1 VFGTQLPAAAQGI
14 DAVRLMTIH
23 GAKGLEFRAVHVPGL
38 NQDTLPGNRQAAPAC
53 PPPNKMIEGASGT
66 YEEFRETSRLEEKE
80 CLLYVALSRAKDRLV
95 LYAAAANK
103 SGNAR
108 KESEYL
114 GRLGEGLVRRPI
126 TPERQLPDA
135 PEDATVPLQVEGP
148 LRFDVHQV
156 ELFIRCKRPVNP
168 S

>member
-1 VFGTQLPAAAQGI
+1 
-14 DAVRLMTIH
+14 MTIH
-23 GAKGLEFRAVHVPGL
+23 GAKGLEFRAVLGPGL

-126 TPERQLPDA
+126 TPERQLPQRIFSGQPIDGRLRTGHD
-135 PEDATVPLQVEGP
+135 PDRHLYQCQFLYRGP
-148 LRFDVHQV
+148 RRRL
-156 ELFIRCKRPVNP
+156 
-168 S
+168 